1 MPRRGPSGKQLSGS
15 AKQKLKDEAARAA
28 LQAKH
33 ERWNASDLRAF
44 ASLPRRE
51 PGAAGAYLEALEA
64 VRLVVRRA
72 ARNPALVPQQR
83 HEMVGRHAAA
93 LVKAADPGR
102 LIQQLGEE
110 LREAH
115 ATNQSL
121 KAKLDAQAHAAR
133 SQSRPEEGAVN

>member
-1 MPRRGPSGKQLSGS
+1 MPRRGPDGKQLTGS
-15 AKQKLKDEAARAA
+15 AKQRLKDEAARAA

-33 ERWNASDLRAF
+33 ERWNAADLRAF
-44 ASLPRRE
+44 AKLERCAT
-51 PGAAGAYLEALEA
+51 GAAGAYQEALDA

-72 ARNPALVPQQR
+72 ARNPALTPQQR

-110 LREAH
+110 LRESH
-115 ATNQSL
+115 ATVQSL
-121 KAKLDAQAHAAR
+121 KAKLDAATHAAR
-133 SQSRPEEGAVN
+133 SQVRAEEGAVN